1 MLELLARTYYW
12 RGMNRDAKDYVR
24 SCPVCQLMKAD
35 NRAPAGQLQ
44 PLPVPTTKWDQVT
57 TDLVMDLP
65 VSKGFTAVAVFV
77 DRLTKMVHFAPCTKE
92 VTAQEYAKLFLETV
106 FKLHGLPTV
115 LISDRDPRF
124 TSKFWTTLFSL
135 LGTELRMS
143 TAYHP

>member
-24 SCPVCQLMKAD
+24 SCPVCQLMKSG

-57 TDLVMDLP
+57 TDLVTDLP

-92 VTAQEYAKLFLETV
+92 VTA
-106 FKLHGLPTV
+106 
-115 LISDRDPRF
+115 
-124 TSKFWTTLFSL
+124 
-135 LGTELRMS
+135 
-143 TAYHP
+143 